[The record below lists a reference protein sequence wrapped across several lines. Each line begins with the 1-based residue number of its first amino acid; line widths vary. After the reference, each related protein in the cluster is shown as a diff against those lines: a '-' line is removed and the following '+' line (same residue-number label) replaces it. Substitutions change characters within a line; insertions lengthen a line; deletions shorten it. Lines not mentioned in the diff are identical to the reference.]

1 MSIDN
6 TVYNNDLDKKIID
19 QFNAHQANVINTV
32 SNVTEEIN
40 HNTFNIYVLKCTNNK
55 YYIGKTK
62 LDVEKRYNQHLY
74 DKSCVFT
81 TKYPPIEI
89 ITTYKTDDS
98 LEENNMT
105 KKYMILYGIENV
117 RGGSY
122 ANLELEEWQIKSLE
136 MEFKSA
142 GDYCYKCGE
151 INHFAKNCNQLDI
164 NEYINKYKSVDEITI
179 EIDNLENILHNIDKL
194 ESIIKELSSIKKED
208 ISIIKQV
215 TITNCQ
221 VMNLMEQLTS
231 GSSVY
236 ERTQIQNQINEIY
249 MNNPETKNAKTHNG
263 KMQNINIIFTK
274 YFPELR
280 NKFVHYYDI
289 QAYKILNMKIDKMIE
304 LNKIRSIYKS
314 NEIVKQIL
322 LELYNKRFTILEK
335 IVSNEK
341 QSISFAQLKEICSL
355 HVA

>member
-1 MSIDN
+1 MSNDN
-6 TVYNNDLDKKIID
+6 TVYNNDQDTQII
-19 QFNAHQANVINTV
+19 NQANAINTQQ
-32 SNVTEEIN
+32 SNAIN
-40 HNTFNIYVLKCTNNK
+40 TQQSNAINTFNIYILKCTNNK

-151 INHFAKNCNQLDI
+151 INHFAKNCNELDI
-164 NEYINKYKSVDEITI
+164 TEYVNKYKSVDEITI
-179 EIDNLENILHNIDKL
+179 EIDNLENILHNIEKL
-194 ESIIKELSSIKKED
+194 EGIIKELSFISKED

-221 VMNLMEQLTS
+221 VINLMEQLKLA
-231 GSSVY
+231 GFDK
-236 ERTQIQNQINEIY
+236 RTQIQNQINEIY
-249 MNNPETKNAKTHNG
+249 MNNPETKNAQTHNG

-280 NKFVHYYDI
+280 NKFVYYYDI

-304 LNKIRSIYKS
+304 LNKIKSIYKS

-322 LELYNKRFTILEK
+322 LELYNKKFTILEK
-335 IVSNEK
+335 QYLNEK
-341 QSISFAQLKEICSL
+341 QNISFAQLKEIYRL
-355 HVA
+355 

>member
-6 TVYNNDLDKKIID
+6 TVYNNNQDTQIINQD
-19 QFNAHQANVINTV
+19 NAI
-32 SNVTEEIN
+32 
-40 HNTFNIYVLKCTNNK
+40 NTFNIYILKCTNNK

-151 INHFAKNCNQLDI
+151 INHFAKNCNELDI
-164 NEYINKYKSVDEITI
+164 TEYVNKYKSVDEITI
-179 EIDNLENILHNIDKL
+179 EIDNLENILHNIEKL
-194 ESIIKELSSIKKED
+194 EGIIKELSFISKED

-221 VMNLMEQLTS
+221 VINLMEQLKLA
-231 GSSVY
+231 GFDK
-236 ERTQIQNQINEIY
+236 RTQIQNQINEIY
-249 MNNPETKNAKTHNG
+249 MNNPETKNAQTHNG

-280 NKFVHYYDI
+280 NKFVYYYDI

-304 LNKIRSIYKS
+304 LNKIKSIYKS

-322 LELYNKRFTILEK
+322 LELYNKKFTILEK
-335 IVSNEK
+335 QYLNEK
-341 QSISFAQLKEICSL
+341 QNISFAQLKEIYRL
-355 HVA
+355 

>member
-1 MSIDN
+1 MSNDN
-6 TVYNNDLDKKIID
+6 TVYNNDQDTQII
-19 QFNAHQANVINTV
+19 NQANAINTQQ
-32 SNVTEEIN
+32 SNAI
-40 HNTFNIYVLKCTNNK
+40 NTFNIYILKCTNNK

-151 INHFAKNCNQLDI
+151 INHFAKNCNELDI
-164 NEYINKYKSVDEITI
+164 TEYVNKYKSVDEITI
-179 EIDNLENILHNIDKL
+179 EIDNLENILHNIEKL
-194 ESIIKELSSIKKED
+194 EGIIKELSFISKED

-221 VMNLMEQLTS
+221 VINLMEQLKLA
-231 GSSVY
+231 GFDK
-236 ERTQIQNQINEIY
+236 RTQIQNQINEIY
-249 MNNPETKNAKTHNG
+249 MNNPETKNAQTHNG

-280 NKFVHYYDI
+280 NKFVYYYDI

-304 LNKIRSIYKS
+304 LNKIKSIFKS

-322 LELYNKRFTILEK
+322 LELYNKKFTILEK
-335 IVSNEK
+335 QYLNEK
-341 QSISFAQLKEICSL
+341 QNISFAQLKEIYRL
-355 HVA
+355 